1 MNTDFR
7 AEGLEQ
13 LDSKNWIYKY
23 LKYTDQM
30 ESPSSFHIWS
40 ALAALSCTLQR
51 KVWINRGFYTL
62 YPNQYIILV
71 AESAF
76 WSRADLQAVL
86 YSLLQKNLD
95 SQILGQNLALRKSPL
110 EPSWWEI

>member
-76 WSRADLQAVL
+76 C
-86 YSLLQKNLD
+86 
-95 SQILGQNLALRKSPL
+95 RKSTAIGVAISDIL
-110 EPSWWEI
+110 QTAQVATINRDKMSAEKLCV